1 MPIQIR
7 FYRTGGPDVLQFED
21 VPLRK
26 LAGQEIRLKVE
37 AIGINRAEVMF
48 REGQYLEA
56 PDLPSSLGYEASGI
70 IEEVGPGAE
79 GFNPGTASPPFLRFP

>member
-1 MPIQIR
+1 
-7 FYRTGGPDVLQFED
+7 
-21 VPLRK
+21 
-26 LAGQEIRLKVE
+26 
-37 AIGINRAEVMF
+37 MF